1 MSTDQS
7 TATSAENSMAMHNDW
22 WPSGWTHVLPQH
34 QGMMLCM
41 IFGTATTRGL
51 TGDLDDITR
60 QIFGD
65 ELRGV
70 FNSLG
75 DNLDSPILWLDQDE
89 VDDAESDEEREEIR
103 AAAKRRET
111 TLTGALH
118 AIGMTPPATIR
129 DLGQLMVHFGI
140 ATTEDGAWAMPE
152 VLPRPDDVLTL
163 PEDVR
168 ERLATMRRFEET
180 QVADQAIIRHL
191 VDDLGHP
198 EELFTSLDRL
208 KDITGEDIDTLRAAL
223 DHLVELGDAQLY
235 RGSPRVIVA
244 AKDLPSHARFHLV
257 PDWDRFHE
265 HRMYIRREN

>member
-7 TATSAENSMAMHNDW
+7 TETSAENGMAMHNDW
-22 WPSGWTHVLPQH
+22 WPSGWHHVLPQH

-51 TGDLDDITR
+51 KGDLDDITR
-60 QIFGD
+60 HIFGD

-70 FNSLG
+70 FQSLG
-75 DNLDSPILWLDQDE
+75 NNLDSPILWLDQDE

-103 AAAKRRET
+103 TAAKCRESA
-111 TLTGALH
+111 LTGALH
-118 AIGMTPPATIR
+118 AIGKTPPATIR

-140 ATTEDGAWAMPE
+140 ATTEGGAWAMPE

-168 ERLATMRRFEET
+168 ERLTTMRRFEASEA
-180 QVADQAIIRHL
+180 ADQAIVRHL

-198 EELFTSLDRL
+198 DELFTSLDRL
-208 KDITGEDIDTLRAAL
+208 EGITGEDIDTLRGAL

-235 RGSPRVIVA
+235 RGNPRVVVA